1 LASNSLLE
9 GLVFGARIAEDI
21 AANLADIEN
30 PVPQDPMDFLLSPT
44 IRGEL
49 QRAMSKG
56 ASVVRSEKSLKETL
70 TTLEKLQNASTIY
83 ANLDAWETTNLY
95 LLATA
100 IVRSALERT
109 ESRGSHFRED
119 FAETSDQWIKRIHQ
133 SLSSAGEWN
142 STTEEVF
149 NDLSIAR

>member
-21 AANLADIEN
+21 AANLPEFEEAAA
-30 PVPQDPMDFLLSPT
+30 QDALDFLLSPS

-49 QRAMSKG
+49 QRAMSRG
-56 ASVVRSEKSLKETL
+56 ASVVRSEKSLRETL
-70 TTLEKLQNASTIY
+70 HTLEKLKSASTIY

-109 ESRGSHFRED
+109 ESRGSHWRED
-119 FAETSDQWIKRIHQ
+119 YSETSDTWTKRIHQ
-133 SLSSAGEWN
+133 SLSNTGDWRS
-142 STTEEVF
+142 STEEVF
-149 NDLSIAR
+149 NDLSVAR